1 MNLTNNDS
9 AFMADATAVLMA
21 YMRKHQIGMDFKHGQ
36 LAVGL
41 EIVTLIR
48 TLESLPVVSEAEREG
63 TIATLHTLLRE
74 QGLEGAYEAYDRLAE
89 WRKVKFVT
97 APSQRA
103 NGDASV
109 RQRAGQ
115 TSSSSVHA
123 ALERMTALGGKPRER
138 RGERPSQGQGASP
151 IPGQLELPVE
161 EE

>member
-74 QGLEGAYEAYDRLAE
+74 QGLEGAY
-89 WRKVKFVT
+89 
-97 APSQRA
+97 
-103 NGDASV
+103 
-109 RQRAGQ
+109 
-115 TSSSSVHA
+115 
-123 ALERMTALGGKPRER
+123 
-138 RGERPSQGQGASP
+138 
-151 IPGQLELPVE
+151 
-161 EE
+161 